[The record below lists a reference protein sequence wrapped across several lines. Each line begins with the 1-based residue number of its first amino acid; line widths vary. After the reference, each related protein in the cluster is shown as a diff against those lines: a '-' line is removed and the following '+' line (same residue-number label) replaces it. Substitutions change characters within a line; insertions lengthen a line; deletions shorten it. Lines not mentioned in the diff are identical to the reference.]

1 MRILFVHQDHCL
13 YGASRSL
20 LAMIEQLTKRGHT
33 CFVLLPRSGPLVD
46 ELQARGISYGISP
59 WRGWMSP
66 EEFSRPRRVASAAK
80 GFLRNLLCMHRAA
93 KICKAFA
100 PDIVHTNS
108 SRTAF
113 GSMLAYRLGARHT
126 WHFREFLGGPYSVGW
141 EFSLGRMMSF
151 AWVRSSSSAVVLVSQ
166 ALKSDLGKRLPA
178 GHNFVVH
185 NGVMSLHEMRLAA
198 TPVPLSLPFT
208 LALVGRFDRWKQP
221 MTALEAVR
229 ILHDEGKDVRL
240 LVAGSGLERDAQQ
253 VADYVAEHKL
263 AGQVKMLGFVQ
274 DVSSLYAQSH
284 ALLMC
289 SRGDAFGRVIAEAMA
304 YGRPVIG
311 ADAGAT
317 PELVQDGV
325 NGVLY
330 RSGDPNDLASK
341 IRSLMDNAALLAQL
355 GKNAAQTAQ
364 SKFTN
369 EKYGEA
375 MESIFL
381 DVLKGSK
388 TRWLFPT
395 RTRT

>member
-1 MRILFVHQDHCL
+1 MKILFVHQDHCL

-20 LAMIEQLTKRGHT
+20 LAMIEQLMKRGHS
-33 CFVLLPRSGPLVD
+33 CFVLLPRSGPLVA
-46 ELQARGISYGISP
+46 ELEARGIPHGITP

-66 EEFSRPRRVASAAK
+66 EDFSRPRRLASAAK
-80 GFLRNLLCMHRAA
+80 GLLRNLIYMRRAV
-93 KICKAFA
+93 KTCKAFA

-113 GSMLAYRLGARHT
+113 GSMLAYRLGAKHT

-141 EFSLGRMMSF
+141 EFSLGRMMTF

-166 ALKSDLGKRLPA
+166 ALKSELGSSLPA
-178 GHNFVVH
+178 RHNFVVH
-185 NGVMSLHEMRLAA
+185 NGVMGLQEMLLAA
-198 TPVPLSLPFT
+198 TPVPPSMPLT

-221 MTALEAVR
+221 MVALEAVR
-229 ILHDEGKDVRL
+229 VLRDEGADVRL
-240 LVAGSGLERDAQQ
+240 MVAGSGLDRDARE
-253 VADYVAEHKL
+253 VAEYVVKHNL
-263 AGQVKMLGFVQ
+263 AGQVKMLGFVR

-330 RSGDPNDLASK
+330 RSGDARDLACK
-341 IRSLMDNAALLAQL
+341 VRSLIDNPTLLAQM
-355 GKNAAQTAQ
+355 GRNAAQTAQ
-364 SKFTN
+364 LRFSN

-381 DVLKGSK
+381 DVLKGRK
-388 TRWLFPT
+388 ARWLFPT